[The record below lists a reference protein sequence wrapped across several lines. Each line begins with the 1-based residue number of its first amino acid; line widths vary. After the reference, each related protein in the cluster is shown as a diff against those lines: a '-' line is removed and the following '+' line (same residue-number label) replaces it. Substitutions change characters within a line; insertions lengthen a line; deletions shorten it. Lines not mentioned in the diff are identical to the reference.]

1 MNAATVSWLM
11 VPEAPY
17 LPDFEQIWVRP
28 AWMAQGACH
37 GTGTDAFFPE
47 RGEHVTSAR
56 SMCRGCP
63 VRQECLEHALDG
75 PELAGVWGGTNEKE
89 RARLRRAAS

>member
-1 MNAATVSWLM
+1 MDAATVSWLM

-37 GTGTDAFFPE
+37 GNRDGRLFP
-47 RGEHVTSAR
+47 
-56 SMCRGCP
+56 
-63 VRQECLEHALDG
+63 
-75 PELAGVWGGTNEKE
+75 
-89 RARLRRAAS
+89 